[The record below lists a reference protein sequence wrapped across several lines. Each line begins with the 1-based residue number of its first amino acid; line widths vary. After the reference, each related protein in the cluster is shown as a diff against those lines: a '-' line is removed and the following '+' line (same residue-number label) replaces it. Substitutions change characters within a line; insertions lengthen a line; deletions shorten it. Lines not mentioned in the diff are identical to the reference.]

1 MSVALPAVTSIL
13 AFLFSLAL
21 FDQWRERRHGYQ
33 LIWAIGMLFF
43 GIASGCEALGSASGW
58 NEALYRTWYL
68 TGAVWTAGWLGLGT
82 AFLLGR
88 TRFGYT
94 FAVCLFLAGLFT
106 FLTQA
111 KYQYPGSGS
120 APILYL
126 IAALVLA
133 IAIGVETYFQNERWP
148 YMAAFAVVGATIL
161 SVILMATASLAAP
174 GFALDPATH
183 VPIGDLFPGTLRLL
197 TPFLNITGSFALVL
211 GAVFSTYVFMPKKRV
226 LAYSLD
232 PNQPGD
238 HFLFNLFIS
247 WVALIVNFV
256 ASLPGAVNALVH
268 VARLLPVASA
278 VGGSGRPS
286 NSRPNNVTDPAVT
299 RATPGLSSPVMASP
313 YLGSRSVT
321 VWPRRRR
328 RLSGNAA
335 LLDEL
340 NQELGAALLVDL
352 WDYDVRRGRTHNGR
366 PPQRDRVCLIAATA
380 ASASWYLLR

>member
-238 HFLFNLFIS
+238 HFLFNLLIAP
-247 WVALIVNFV
+247 VAILVNFV
-256 ASLPGAVNALVH
+256 VSLPGAARALFT
-268 VARLLPVASA
+268 
-278 VGGSGRPS
+278 GRIH
-286 NSRPNNVTDPAVT
+286 SRAPAT
-299 RATPGLSSPVMASP
+299 
-313 YLGSRSVT
+313 
-321 VWPRRRR
+321 
-328 RLSGNAA
+328 A
-335 LLDEL
+335 LIA
-340 NQELGAALLVDL
+340 LGAFIPAITDSLNRFGSTEFFEFGKFLGVVLLFVGFL
-352 WDYDVRRGRTHNGR
+352 VSIEVFTEIRIPFTRIRIGGPRTERVER
-366 PPQRDRVCLIAATA
+366 PAD
-380 ASASWYLLR
+380 